1 MSETGALY
9 SVGTWDTYKQSYSP
23 QAGLSVPSFNI
34 TLAQLRQAVR
44 ELKRM
49 GYSCHRFRDS
59 DGSHDDNDWAV
70 LIERTD
76 GRHWKEI
83 RKSWRR

>member
-1 MSETGALY
+1 VAETVLY
-9 SVGTWDTYKQSYSP
+9 SVGTWDMERQAYTP
-23 QAGLSVPSFNI
+23 QRGLSVPSFNI

-49 GYSCHRFRDS
+49 GYGSYRLRGP
-59 DGSHDDNDWAV
+59 DGSHDTNDPAV

-76 GRHWKEI
+76 GKCWKNIMREWK
-83 RKSWRR
+83 R